1 MTATPVNERQRQAID
16 HPCDRPLKVA
26 AGPGTGKTHLLAE
39 RYLRLLTR
47 EGLQPREIL
56 AITFTNRAAAEM
68 RERVVRY
75 GRESGAVPR
84 ALDLVDGW
92 IGTFHGICLRLVQE
106 QPLAAGLHTSIATL
120 DEMEK
125 RRLRAALR
133 QRLLDGDLCMPQAAE
148 ASGSRRLGRGDRRE
162 RSPSAHSAGSQ
173 SWGEASASERSPSPH
188 CALRA
193 LLQPGQVCPGWSS
206 GEAACSGGERRLS
219 GPDWHPDETLLLDL
233 VADEFWRGVWATV
246 DRLQDLL
253 VTPEEFGSGALA
265 RAAQRRDELHARL
278 AGAIAPGER
287 DRATQDL
294 ADYAALPGLARVVEV
309 LYHAYLEELRRRGA
323 LDFPGQIMAAY
334 RLLAENPDVQARYR
348 AQFRHILVDEV
359 QDTSGAQ
366 MKVVAAL
373 AAPGLCNVTVIGD
386 QKQSIYGWRGARPE
400 NLAQIQPVGL
410 GGAEIGLQA
419 NYRSYQEILDVA
431 RHALMPLVAAGRVR
445 QDELDLVAHNGA
457 A

>member
-1 MTATPVNERQRQAID
+1 
-16 HPCDRPLKVA
+16 L
-26 AGPGTGKTHLLAE
+26 
-39 RYLRLLTR
+39 
-47 EGLQPREIL
+47 
-56 AITFTNRAAAEM
+56 
-68 RERVVRY
+68 
-75 GRESGAVPR
+75 
-84 ALDLVDGW
+84 
-92 IGTFHGICLRLVQE
+92 
-106 QPLAAGLHTSIATL
+106 
-120 DEMEK
+120 
-125 RRLRAALR
+125 
-133 QRLLDGDLCMPQAAE
+133 
-148 ASGSRRLGRGDRRE
+148 
-162 RSPSAHSAGSQ
+162 
-173 SWGEASASERSPSPH
+173 
-188 CALRA
+188 
-193 LLQPGQVCPGWSS
+193 
-206 GEAACSGGERRLS
+206 
-219 GPDWHPDETLLLDL
+219 DWHPDETLLLDL

-253 VTPEEFGSGALA
+253 VTPEEFGNGALA

-278 AGAIAPGER
+278 AGAIAPRER

-309 LYHAYLEELRRRGA
+309 LYYAYQEELRRRGA

-431 RHALMPLVAAGRVR
+431 RHALVPLVAAGRVR

-457 A
+457 AGGQIVTLAGPADEVLVGEGRRLEAQYVAAQVAALLAPAIDTAARRYHGEDIVILMRSVASAGIYEEALRARGIPTLVIGAGGFFSRPELRDALALLRVAVDPLDDAALVRVM